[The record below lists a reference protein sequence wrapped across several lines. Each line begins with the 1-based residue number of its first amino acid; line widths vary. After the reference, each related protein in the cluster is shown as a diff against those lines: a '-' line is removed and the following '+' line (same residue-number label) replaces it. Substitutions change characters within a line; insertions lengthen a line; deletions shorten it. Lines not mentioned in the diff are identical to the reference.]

1 MNTKPTVDDYR
12 ALAAIRHRIRGY
24 INFSQ
29 RTVHNAGLEP
39 RQYQLMLALK
49 ALPDNV
55 RPRIT
60 ELARQLEAQHHST
73 VELVNRSEQMGLVRR
88 EHGTVDKRER
98 LIRLTVTGER
108 VIEQLVK
115 LHLAEM
121 DARGPNLL
129 RALQTVLC
137 RNGTKRKIRV
147 P

>member
-1 MNTKPTVDDYR
+1 MEDYR
-12 ALAAIRHRIRGY
+12 ALAAIRHRIRAY

-29 RTVHNAGLEP
+29 RTVRNTGLEP

-49 ALPDNV
+49 ALPENV

-73 VELVNRSEQMGLVRR
+73 VELVNRLEQMGLVRR
-88 EHGTVDKRER
+88 EPGTLDKRER
-98 LIRLTVTGER
+98 LIRLTVTGEH
-108 VIEQLVK
+108 VIEELVK

-129 RALQTVLC
+129 SALQTVLC
-137 RNGTKRKIRV
+137 RNGARRKTRGR
-147 P
+147 